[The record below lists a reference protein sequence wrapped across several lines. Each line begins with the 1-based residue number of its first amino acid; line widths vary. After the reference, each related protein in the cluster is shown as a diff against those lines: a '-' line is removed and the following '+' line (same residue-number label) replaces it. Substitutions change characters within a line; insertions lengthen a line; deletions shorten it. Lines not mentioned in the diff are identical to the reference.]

1 MSKDKSTQQGGQE
14 REERLVMSLWHPEW
28 VYTRE
33 MKSKND
39 IWGKPCAL
47 LGGRPS
53 LHATLRP
60 TSGVAMAMSGTGLR
74 AMGQGE
80 GWGDGAGRLCL
91 LMTGEEEK

>member
-1 MSKDKSTQQGGQE
+1 MTYG
-14 REERLVMSLWHPEW
+14 
-28 VYTRE
+28 
-33 MKSKND
+33 
-39 IWGKPCAL
+39 GKPRVL

-53 LHATLRP
+53 LHAMLWP
-60 TSGVAMAMSGTGLR
+60 TSAVAMAMSGTGLR